1 MIDNYHIQPKL
12 PKLPKPR
19 TLDEDD
25 IWLSPTL
32 IDTTLNQ
39 FSRVGG
45 SIYYKFCLRIVNF

>member
-12 PKLPKPR
+12 PKSR
-19 TLDEDD
+19 TLDDDD

-45 SIYYKFCLRIVNF
+45 SKYYKFCLQIVNF